1 MTALKSLI
9 SAAVA
14 VAISLG
20 TASPAAAFNSDRVR
34 VTHDIA
40 EPLLNG
46 SPLLFDSNPT
56 FYQLAGQSALIQT
69 RASSGTSGGQLD
81 GARGF
86 GSIEF
91 TEVFPPAQLSEYQ
104 TYSYIG
110 VVELHGTNSGGDD
123 VILDR
128 SIVIGFRTNIAVGQ
142 KIENLFPGSPNYDEA
157 TLVNQFTTQSDSS
170 SFLDMAFN
178 RVGGQPNTSGRMS
191 VNFTDCHNTFVC
203 DGPTQVQSEETL
215 DLIAFIGGENGDE
228 GVWIGSLGMGM
239 TRQLNVGPVPEPETY
254 AMLLA
259 GLGLIGWRLRRSL
272 RVT

>member
-20 TASPAAAFNSDRVR
+20 TASPAAAFNIDRVG

-56 FYQLAGQSALIQT
+56 FYQLAGQSALMQT
-69 RASSGTSGGQLD
+69 RASSSTSGGQLN
-81 GARGF
+81 GAKGF

-128 SIVIGFRTNIAVGQ
+128 SIVIAFRPNVAEGQ
-142 KIENLFPGSPNYDEA
+142 KIQNLFPGSPNYDEA
-157 TLVNQFTTQSDSS
+157 TLVNQFTTQFDSS

-191 VNFTDCHNTFVC
+191 VNFTDCHNTLVC
-203 DGPTQVQSEETL
+203 DGQTQVQFEEVL
-215 DLIAFIGGENGDE
+215 DLIAFSGGDNGDE

-239 TRQLNVGPVPEPETY
+239 TRMLNVGPVPEPETY

-272 RVT
+272 A